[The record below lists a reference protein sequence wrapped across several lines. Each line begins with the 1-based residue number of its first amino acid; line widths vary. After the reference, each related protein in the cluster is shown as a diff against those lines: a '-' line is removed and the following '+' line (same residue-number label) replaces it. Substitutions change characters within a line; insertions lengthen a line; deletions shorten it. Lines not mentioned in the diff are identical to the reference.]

1 MSFSPADPSPAVDTS
16 PGKES
21 PTTGDA
27 EVDAILDEFEQAG
40 ARGVHAQMDAAAT
53 AHRRLQA
60 RLSAQ

>member
-1 MSFSPADPSPAVDTS
+1 MDVGPSQ
-16 PGKES
+16 ES

-27 EVDAILDEFEQAG
+27 EVDAILSEFAQAG
-40 ARGVHAQMDAAAT
+40 ARGVQAQVDAAAV